1 MRTKEEDGEESKTTH
16 ELCPTQEPLPLR
28 EQLRMPLQSS
38 IPAQQQ
44 PFLKT
49 SSREAAAEVGRGRKW
64 RRGWCGDETVV
75 AHPSMVL
82 GGHGHG
88 HGQGQAGVWC
98 VPWKKK
104 MRCGFWNIT
113 SGWPGSVYKRT
124 NLTF

>member
-1 MRTKEEDGEESKTTH
+1 M
-16 ELCPTQEPLPLR
+16 
-28 EQLRMPLQSS
+28 
-38 IPAQQQ
+38 
-44 PFLKT
+44 
-49 SSREAAAEVGRGRKW
+49 
-64 RRGWCGDETVV
+64 V
-75 AHPSMVL
+75 AHPCMVL

-124 NLTF
+124 NLTFFKKNKLLKYLKFYKIKFKIFKACRFKVFMG